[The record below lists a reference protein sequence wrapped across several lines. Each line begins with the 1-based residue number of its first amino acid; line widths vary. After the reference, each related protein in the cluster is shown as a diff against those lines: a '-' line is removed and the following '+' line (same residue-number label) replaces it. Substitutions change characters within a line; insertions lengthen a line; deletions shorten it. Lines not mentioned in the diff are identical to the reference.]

1 MPLLEGVSLE
11 EAPNL
16 LGYGNVAREVRDG
29 TADNSENPLVHP
41 SGFFISGRQRNRRN
55 SLDLPVEPHAPIHFH
70 PTDTLT
76 FEVKMPSERFAL
88 KHSW

>member
-16 LGYGNVAREVRDG
+16 LGYGNVACVVKDG
-29 TADNSENPLVHP
+29 TADDRKSPLVHP
-41 SGFFISGRQRNRRN
+41 SGFFISGRQRSRRN
-55 SLDLPVEPHAPIHFH
+55 GLDLPVEPHAPIHFH